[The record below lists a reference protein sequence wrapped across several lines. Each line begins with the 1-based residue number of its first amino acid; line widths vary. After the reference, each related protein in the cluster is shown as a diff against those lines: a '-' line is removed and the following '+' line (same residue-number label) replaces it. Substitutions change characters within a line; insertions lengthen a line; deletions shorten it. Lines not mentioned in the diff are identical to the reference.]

1 MASWGTNIGNMAWE
15 GPGTPGELY
24 WRFKEAL
31 QKQGNNHLLVAAA
44 GNQGRPLLPQPQ
56 CSPFFF
62 MPAQLQLDNMLVVGA
77 SGEQIAAAAGVQR

>member
-1 MASWGTNIGNMAWE
+1 VASWGTNIGNMAWE

-24 WRFKEAL
+24 WRFKQVL

-56 CSPFFF
+56 CGPFFF